1 MCVFVLVWF
10 CFVGFC
16 EGMCSLVQEVQVLS
30 AGRGGHEPPAATA
43 SSSSFCCSQVPKTS
57 SAQGSCSSS
66 FSSFF
71 SSNSAITAS
80 LQTAVTIQEAG
91 ETQKQEQ
98 QRRQQQQQQQQQ
110 QVPQEA
116 WSNFPRDLMVGA
128 ILGGVAHTL
137 VAPVE
142 RAKLLLQTQ
151 DSNMAVMHGKHTR
164 YKGLMDCIVRIAKNE
179 GILSLWRGNITSV
192 LRYYPSLA
200 LNFAFKDLYRTVLT
214 SGQPFE
220 EGTLSRAPANFL
232 SGALAGCTSL
242 VFVYPLDIA
251 HTRLAADIGHREVRQ
266 FQGLVHFLQT
276 IYRKDG
282 FQGVYRGFPASVQGM
297 VVQWSVYFGGFDT
310 AKDLLAKNTYVSFS
324 RRWLIA
330 QAVTTMAGLVSYP
343 FDTVR
348 RRMMM
353 QAGLE
358 RNMYYNT
365 LDCWKKIYSNEGVMA
380 FYKGAL
386 TNMVRGT
393 GAALILV
400 LYDEIQNYMH
410 WMGPINL
417 EHCHE

>member
-1 MCVFVLVWF
+1 MNLFGNTSQYTERMC
-10 CFVGFC
+10 
-16 EGMCSLVQEVQVLS
+16 LS
-30 AGRGGHEPPAATA
+30 
-43 SSSSFCCSQVPKTS
+43 FMQ
-57 SAQGSCSSS
+57 
-66 FSSFF
+66 
-71 SSNSAITAS
+71 
-80 LQTAVTIQEAG
+80 
-91 ETQKQEQ
+91 
-98 QRRQQQQQQQQQ
+98 
-110 QVPQEA
+110 
-116 WSNFPRDLMVGA
+116 
-128 ILGGVAHTL
+128 
-137 VAPVE
+137 
-142 RAKLLLQTQ
+142 
-151 DSNMAVMHGKHTR
+151 
-164 YKGLMDCIVRIAKNE
+164 
-179 GILSLWRGNITSV
+179 
-192 LRYYPSLA
+192 
-200 LNFAFKDLYRTVLT
+200 DLYRTVLT

>member
-16 EGMCSLVQEVQVLS
+16 EGMCSSVQEVQVLS

-43 SSSSFCCSQVPKTS
+43 SSSSFCCSQFPKTS

-98 QRRQQQQQQQQQ
+98 QRRRQQQQQQQQ

-200 LNFAFKDLYRTVLT
+200 LNFAFKVFLLL
-214 SGQPFE
+214 SSPFHC
-220 EGTLSRAPANFL
+220 SQ
-232 SGALAGCTSL
+232 SL
-242 VFVYPLDIA
+242 N
-251 HTRLAADIGHREVRQ
+251 
-266 FQGLVHFLQT
+266 
-276 IYRKDG
+276 
-282 FQGVYRGFPASVQGM
+282 
-297 VVQWSVYFGGFDT
+297 
-310 AKDLLAKNTYVSFS
+310 LLALCSH
-324 RRWLIA
+324 
-330 QAVTTMAGLVSYP
+330 
-343 FDTVR
+343 
-348 RRMMM
+348 
-353 QAGLE
+353 
-358 RNMYYNT
+358 
-365 LDCWKKIYSNEGVMA
+365 
-380 FYKGAL
+380 AL
-386 TNMVRGT
+386 
-393 GAALILV
+393 
-400 LYDEIQNYMH
+400 
-410 WMGPINL
+410 P
-417 EHCHE
+417 